1 MTFRSCV
8 DGRVKP
14 GHDGERVT
22 GNAVPAAPFT
32 LRDATPSDVPDVL
45 RLVRGLAEY
54 ERLLHEVVMTESDL
68 HAAVFGPRPLAYAV
82 LAESAGAAVGL
93 ALWYYTF
100 STFRGR
106 PDIFLE
112 DLFVQPAHRGRGIGL
127 ALLRNLAQRAVTEKC
142 RRVEW
147 RVLNW
152 NAPSIAFYESLGAR
166 PMADW
171 HVRRLEGDALTA
183 LAHGAKHA

>member
-1 MTFRSCV
+1 MT
-8 DGRVKP
+8 
-14 GHDGERVT
+14 
-22 GNAVPAAPFT
+22 FT
-32 LRDATPSDVPDVL
+32 LRSALPADVPDVL

-54 ERLLHEVVMTESDL
+54 ERLLHEVVMTEADL
-68 HAAVFGPRPLAYAV
+68 HVALFGPQPRAYAV
-82 LAESAGAAVGL
+82 LAHADGTAVGL

-112 DLFVQPAHRGRGIGL
+112 DLFVEPAHRGRGIGL
-127 ALLRNLAQRAVTEKC
+127 ALLRYLAQRAVAENC

-152 NAPSIAFYESLGAR
+152 NEPSIAFYASLGATK
-166 PMADW
+166 MQDW
-171 HVRRLEGDALTA
+171 HVRQLGGEA
-183 LAHGAKHA
+183 LAALAKGSE